1 MPYKIGIDV
10 GGTFT
15 DFLVTDAQGTAE
27 VYKTPTTP
35 RRPEVGVFQGLQKIA
50 ASFDLTVSAFLDQV
64 SVIVHGTTITTNAIL
79 TGEGAK
85 TAFLTTKGFR
95 DLLNMRRGLRERQYD
110 SKYSPP
116 PPLVPR
122 QRIYPIEERVDV
134 EGKVV
139 VPLNEQDVIDAI
151 AFLRSENVEAVSAK
165 GNEASDTNID
175 LSDAEMLCMA

>member
-1 MPYKIGIDV
+1 MEYKIGIDV

-15 DFLVTDAQGTAE
+15 DFLVTDSDGVAK
-27 VYKTPTTP
+27 VYKTLTTP
-35 RRPEVGVFQGLQKIA
+35 KQPEVGVFQGLQKIA
-50 ASFDLTVSAFLDQV
+50 ASFDLAVSAFLGQV
-64 SVIVHGTTITTNAIL
+64 RAIVHGTTITTNAIL

-110 SKYSPP
+110 SKYNPP

-122 QRIYPIEERVDV
+122 ERIYPIEERVNV

-139 VPLNEQDVIDAI
+139 VPLCTSPALK
-151 AFLRSENVEAVSAK
+151 FRP
-165 GNEASDTNID
+165 
-175 LSDAEMLCMA
+175 LSS